1 MINFLKVL
9 GLSLCLILVLSI
21 TIKRRTLFSYV
32 YGVISPMTTTVQSAT
47 EQFLASSY
55 KTTQDYTKRIFHNS
69 LPRIQDTVKNNLSAP
84 VRSSVEPEE
93 DITASEKQDLDS
105 LIRKQR

>member
-1 MINFLKVL
+1 MLNLLKVL
-9 GLSLCLILVLSI
+9 GISLCLILVLSI
-21 TIKRRTLFSYV
+21 TVKRRTLFSYI
-32 YGVISPMTTTVQSAT
+32 YGVISPLTITVQGAT
-47 EQFLASSY
+47 EEFITSSY
-55 KTTQDYTKRIFHNS
+55 KTTQSYSKRIFNNS

-84 VRSSVEPEE
+84 VRSNVDPEE